1 MIHLQQRLLVL
12 YWILCGTG
20 ISQWKD
26 WNRGVTWS
34 VLRKKISSVRG
45 EQHSSACDE
54 GYGLR
59 KQTDR
64 KGVNCGS
71 RGVTEWVMWP
81 VSLFLLSLTWF
92 SPAPTPPPPTPELC
106 SPLFASSHL
115 LLEGMLVCTGNLS
128 QTEFRQCWHVCE
140 SVRQWVLKEW
150 QNETERKFPDILVFN
165 SSWVSWY
172 FFAAQVS
179 YGEADK
185 L

>member
-92 SPAPTPPPPTPELC
+92 SPAPTPPPPHPRTLLSTLC
-106 SPLFASSHL
+106 FQPPIVRGNASLYWKPFANRIQTVLARLWERPSVSFK
-115 LLEGMLVCTGNLS
+115 GM
-128 QTEFRQCWHVCE
+128 TEWNWKKVPRHFGLQ
-140 SVRQWVLKEW
+140 
-150 QNETERKFPDILVFN
+150 
-165 SSWVSWY
+165 
-172 FFAAQVS
+172 
-179 YGEADK
+179 
-185 L
+185 